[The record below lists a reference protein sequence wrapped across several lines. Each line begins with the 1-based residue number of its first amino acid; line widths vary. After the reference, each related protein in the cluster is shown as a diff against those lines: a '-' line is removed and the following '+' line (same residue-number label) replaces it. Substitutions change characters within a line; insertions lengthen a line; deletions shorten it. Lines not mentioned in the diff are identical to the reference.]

1 MKILIID
8 DDPSVTD
15 LLKLILAPTQAV
27 IQHACDGE
35 QGMGIVRDF
44 KPDIVLLDYMLPGM
58 DGMETT
64 QQIRKVTKAPVLIL
78 SVLDDPMTLAR
89 ALNAG
94 ADDYLIKP
102 VSRGVL
108 IAQINNLVRRYSDKS
123 MEHQPLKVSLQS
135 ALQ

>member
-15 LLKLILAPTQAV
+15 LLKLILAPTQAD

-64 QQIRKVTKAPVLIL
+64 QQIRKVTKAPILIL
-78 SVLDDPMTLAR
+78 SVLDDPTTLAR
-89 ALNAG
+89 ALDAG

-108 IAQINNLVRRYSDKS
+108 IAQINNLVRRYRDIS